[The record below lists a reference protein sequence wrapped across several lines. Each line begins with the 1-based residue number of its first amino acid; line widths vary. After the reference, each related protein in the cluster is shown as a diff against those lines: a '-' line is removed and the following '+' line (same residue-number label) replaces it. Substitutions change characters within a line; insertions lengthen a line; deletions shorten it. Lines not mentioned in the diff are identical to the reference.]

1 MATNPIYVETEEEI
15 PEVVERLRRLVGED
29 TMLVLP
35 MRSRIG
41 QSRFNFQLL
50 RNYAARMGKR
60 VTVVCDDP
68 AVQKMASESGF
79 PVFGAVDAQGEGI
92 PSEAE
97 AATPVRRWWQ
107 RSRIAPTTHVGIAA
121 PTRLLTRTAT
131 ELKPGRFLLYIT
143 AATLLLVGLFGAA
156 IFVPS
161 ADIKLV
167 AQAAPFTQK
176 DVEIQA
182 QPGKAPI
189 KVRSVVISKS
199 NSQGFKTTGS
209 IVIPLAPSFGVVTY
223 TNKFSPPNCPGPSC
237 GSPGLIMPV
246 GQRLTNTNGITFS
259 QTSNNYKGQGVLIPW
274 NGTVD
279 ASVIA
284 VQPGSAG
291 NVGSDTITFIQ
302 DNHYDP
308 NKVTVI
314 NKDATGGGTDP
325 SNTPQMT
332 VADFDAGRAQLEQEL
347 RQTIAQIFVGG
358 IQSGEKLSETII
370 FGAPQY
376 STDHQPNEK
385 VPSFSGT
392 MTISGEGDYYIDA
405 DVQKAYQNHLAQLV
419 PNNQQLLTESP
430 ITVTYRILNATAGGN
445 ITFVGSASAFVAP
458 RLDEEK
464 IRAAIV
470 GRPLAQA
477 RFYLERLPIRSVAIK
492 EQPMAL
498 PLMPLLARRITL
510 HYVIESGTPNP
521 GATPS
526 PGTSPPK
533 TSPKP
538 SP

>member
-15 PEVVERLRRLVGED
+15 PEVVERLRRFAGED
-29 TMLVLP
+29 TMIVLP

-79 PVFGAVDAQGEGI
+79 PVFGAVGPLGEGI

-97 AATPVRRWWQ
+97 AVAPVRRWWQ
-107 RSRIAPTTHVGIAA
+107 RSRTAPTTHVGIAA

-167 AQAAPFTQK
+167 AQASPYTQK
-176 DVEIQA
+176 DVEISA
-182 QPGKAPI
+182 APGKPPI

-199 NSQGFKTTGS
+199 NSQGFKTTG
-209 IVIPLAPSFGVVTY
+209 VIDVPLVPATGQVVY
-223 TNKFSPPNCPGPSC
+223 TNDIKPGNFTN
-237 GSPGLIMPV
+237 SPGLLFKY
-246 GQRLTNTNGITFS
+246 GQRLMNTNGIVFA
-259 QTSNNYKGQGVLIPW
+259 QTSGNTVVPW
-274 NGTVD
+274 NGGQATVT
-279 ASVIA
+279 VIA
-284 VQPGSAG
+284 VIPGASG
-291 NVGSDTITFIQ
+291 NVGDSTITQIVGCC
-302 DNHYDP
+302 DPYDST
-308 NKVTVI
+308 KVHVT
-314 NKDATGGGTDP
+314 NPLATGGGTDH
-325 SNTPQMT
+325 SSTPQMT
-332 VADFDAGRAQLEQEL
+332 VSDFDAGRAQLEQEL
-347 RQTIAQIFVGG
+347 RQTIAQTLVRCT
-358 IQSGEKLSETII
+358 QAGEKLSETII

-376 STDHQPNEK
+376 TTDHQPNEK

-392 MTISGEGDYYIDA
+392 MTISGEGDFYNDA
-405 DVQKAYQNHLAQLV
+405 DVQKAFQNNLAQRV
-419 PNNQQLLTESP
+419 PNDAQLLTESP
-430 ITVTYRILNATAGGN
+430 IQVTYRILNATAGGN
-445 ITFVGSASAFVAP
+445 ITFLGTASAFVAP

-470 GRPLAQA
+470 GRPMAQA
-477 RFYLERLPIRSVAIK
+477 RVNREKLPIRSVAIK

-510 HYVIESGTPNP
+510 HYVIEQGTGTNP
-521 GATPS
+521 AATP
-526 PGTSPPK
+526 PGTTTPK
-533 TSPKP
+533 VSPKP
-538 SP
+538 TP